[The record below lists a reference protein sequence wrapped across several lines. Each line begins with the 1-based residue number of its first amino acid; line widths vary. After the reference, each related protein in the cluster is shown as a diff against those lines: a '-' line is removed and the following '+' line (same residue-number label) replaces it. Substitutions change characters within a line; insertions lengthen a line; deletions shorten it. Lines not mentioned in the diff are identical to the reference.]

1 MTAGTMMP
9 RAGRSAVMA
18 ILALM
23 IVTTVKAA
31 GPAAD
36 TVKIGKETKKTV
48 GILTKAVSGDVA
60 CYLTLKDDRGVVFDE
75 MADFAICEQP
85 KLVGKRVRLTYAI
98 ENVLADE
105 CQGDPDCKK
114 SKSVALVKSIEVLG
128 SAVAKPETK
137 STKQASFCTPAE
149 TIVFACS
156 TGAKLVS
163 VCASKDASPAKGYLQ
178 YRFGK
183 PDSAEPLEIAIPAV
197 WTIPSK
203 AASGDSEPFAG
214 GGGAWLR
221 FRKGPFGYVVYSG
234 IGKWGPHGETREK
247 QGVFVER
254 EGKTVTNLPCSG
266 KVTSVLGPD
275 WLTKAGVKNNGEA
288 FDFP

>member
-1 MTAGTMMP
+1 MTIETMIP
-9 RAGRSAVMA
+9 RIGRTAVIA
-18 ILALM
+18 ILAM
-23 IVTTVKAA
+23 MVVTTMKAA
-31 GPAAD
+31 APAVD

-48 GILTKAVSGDVA
+48 GIVTKAVSGDVA
-60 CYLTLKDDRGVVFDE
+60 CYLTLKDDRGVVFEE

-85 KLVGKRVRLTYAI
+85 KLAGRRVRLPYSI

-114 SKSVALVKSIEVLG
+114 SKSVALVKSVEVLPG
-128 SAVAKPETK
+128 AAAKPATPK
-137 STKQASFCTPAE
+137 SPKQTSFCTPAE

-163 VCASKDASPAKGYLQ
+163 VCASMDASPAKGYLQ

-183 PDSAEPLEIAIPAV
+183 PDSIEPLETAIPAV

-221 FRKGPFGYVVYSG
+221 FRKGPFGYVRRARSMASSSSAKERASPICHAAG
-234 IGKWGPHGETREK
+234 SRRACWGRTG
-247 QGVFVER
+247 
-254 EGKTVTNLPCSG
+254 
-266 KVTSVLGPD
+266 
-275 WLTKAGVKNNGEA
+275 
-288 FDFP
+288 